1 MAAWEE
7 NPAPPV
13 RISRHVFPRIPMR
26 RLDRHKLSLGL
37 FGANCSGGLAVT
49 TVPERWDAS
58 WENNRKL
65 AVMAE
70 EAGLDFMLPL
80 GRWKGYG
87 GETDHNGSSFETLTW
102 AAGILAATARIMAFG
117 TVHVSL
123 FNPVVA
129 AKQIAT
135 ADLIGQGRFGLNLVC
150 GWNRDEFDML
160 GVDLAEHGDRYEQG
174 QEWLDVVTRAWS
186 CPTAFDYEGKY
197 YRVRQTDIHPKPHQG
212 ERPLIVCAGNSPT
225 GRDFAARN
233 ADMMFTNLRAGLDD
247 VTANT
252 AALREMAVGYGRD
265 IGVFTNVAVICR
277 PSRKEAEEYFHH
289 YAVENADAGAVE
301 NMVEGRGLNKPGQSA
316 EEKAQ
321 IRRRA
326 AGGNGAFPI
335 IGSPDEVAET
345 MRRLSDGGVTAL
357 AVGLVNYL
365 EHFPYVRDEVLPR
378 LERLGLRDG

>member
-1 MAAWEE
+1 
-7 NPAPPV
+7 
-13 RISRHVFPRIPMR
+13 MR
-26 RLDRHKLSLGL
+26 RLDRRRLSLGL

-58 WENNRKL
+58 WENNRRL

-102 AAGILAATARIMAFG
+102 ASGILAATSRIMAFG

-150 GWNRDEFDML
+150 GWNRDEFEML
-160 GVDLAEHGDRYEQG
+160 GVDLAQHDDRYEQG
-174 QEWLDVVTRAWS
+174 QEWLDVVTQAWS
-186 CPTAFDYEGKY
+186 CLEPFDYEGRY
-197 YRVRQTDIHPKPHQG
+197 YRVRHTDIRPKPHHGQ
-212 ERPLIVCAGNSPT
+212 RPMILCAGNSST

-233 ADMMFTNLRAGLDD
+233 ADMMFTNIRSGLDD
-247 VTANT
+247 VDANT
-252 AALREMAVGYGRD
+252 SALRRMAAAYGRD
-265 IGVFTNVAVICR
+265 IGVFTNVAVVCR
-277 PSRKEAEEYFHH
+277 PSRKEAEEYFHY
-289 YAVENADAGAVE
+289 YAVENADVDAVE
-301 NMVEGRGLNKPGQSA
+301 NMVQGRGLNKPGQSP
-316 EEKAQ
+316 EEQRQ

-335 IGSPDEVAET
+335 VGCPDDVAET
-345 MRRLSDGGVTAL
+345 MGRLSQGGVSAL
-357 AVGLVNYL
+357 AVGLVNYVDHL
-365 EHFPYVRDEVLPR
+365 PYFRDEVLPL
-378 LERLGLRDG
+378 LEHLGLRG

>member
-1 MAAWEE
+1 
-7 NPAPPV
+7 
-13 RISRHVFPRIPMR
+13 MR

-65 AVMAE
+65 AAMAE

-102 AAGILAATARIMAFG
+102 ASGILAATARIMAFG

-160 GVDLAEHGDRYEQG
+160 GVDLAEHEDRYEQG
-174 QEWLDVVTRAWS
+174 QEWLDVVTRVWS

-197 YRVRQTDIHPKPHQG
+197 YRVRHTDIHPKPHRG

-247 VTANT
+247 VSVNT
-252 AALREMAVGYGRD
+252 SALRQMAAGYGRD

-277 PSRKEAEEYFHH
+277 PTRKEAEEYFHY
-289 YAVENADAGAVE
+289 YAVENADADAVE
-301 NMVEGRGLNKPGQSA
+301 NMVDGRGLNKPGQSA

-335 IGSPDEVAET
+335 LGCPDEVAET

-378 LERLGLRDG
+378 LERLGLREG